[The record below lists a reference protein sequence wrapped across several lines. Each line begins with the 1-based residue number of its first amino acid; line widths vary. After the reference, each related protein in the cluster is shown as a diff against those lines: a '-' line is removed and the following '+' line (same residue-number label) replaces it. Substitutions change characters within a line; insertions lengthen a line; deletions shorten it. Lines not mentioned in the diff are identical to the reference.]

1 MSPSNLAI
9 RDHRWHWPQVLCAGH
24 CDCAG
29 WSAGPRGWA
38 EGTHLP
44 GGLLGVRQAGHT
56 RTPATL
62 GQTGAFEGLIL
73 SPSLAVGAE
82 RSLQHHKT
90 QNILQ
95 EFLPVALR

>member
-1 MSPSNLAI
+1 MALAPSALRRPLRLCWVERRSP
-9 RDHRWHWPQVLCAGH
+9 
-24 CDCAG
+24 
-29 WSAGPRGWA
+29 GWA

-73 SPSLAVGAE
+73 SPSLAAGAE